1 MKKRCPRKQKW
12 EKVQCTPVKMST
24 WKWGAKQG
32 SIAKRTRKS
41 GFKDDIHFLKVKKF
55 SKRKHN
61 TQTVQVNMDVSTKG
75 MNEWVGTTTHAH
87 PYILYKNVHWRQILQ
102 GRHEIHA
109 VVQTSS
115 KMFGVFFLQAKAT
128 RHKCYQKCHNQES
141 VKGAESSSFLMKF
154 VRKRMYNEQK
164 QWNNN
169 INKVAATITID
180 IKSFSVVGPQWL
192 NEFQRICI

>member
-1 MKKRCPRKQKW
+1 MTYIFWRSKSFQKGNTTHRQYKW
-12 EKVQCTPVKMST
+12 IWMWVQKE
-24 WKWGAKQG
+24 W
-32 SIAKRTRKS
+32 
-41 GFKDDIHFLKVKKF
+41 
-55 SKRKHN
+55 
-61 TQTVQVNMDVSTKG
+61 
-75 MNEWVGTTTHAH
+75 MNEWVQLLTHI
-87 PYILYKNVHWRQILQ
+87 PIYCIKMYIDGKFFRGIMKYTLLYK
-102 GRHEIHA
+102 RHQRCL
-109 VVQTSS
+109 V
-115 KMFGVFFLQAKAT
+115 FFFLQAKAT

-154 VRKRMYNEQK
+154 VRKRIYNEQK